1 MADQQAMLI
10 RLSETGETVAR
21 VEDDV
26 RGRKVRDRDGE
37 ELGEVKD
44 LLVDDREHRVRLLQ
58 VEHGGILGF
67 GAQHAFIPVDAITSI
82 GPEEVVVDVTREH
95 VAGAPTYDPE
105 LVDEPVF
112 YGSLYGY
119 YGYPGFW
126 GPGAYPG
133 YPL

>member
-21 VEDDV
+21 VEDDI
-26 RGRKVRDRDGE
+26 RGRKVRDREGE

-44 LLVDDREHRVRLLQ
+44 LLVDDQEHRVRLLQ
-58 VEHGGILGF
+58 VEHGGTLGF

-82 GPEEVVVDVTREH
+82 GAEEVVVDVTRER

-105 LVDEPVF
+105 VVDEPEF